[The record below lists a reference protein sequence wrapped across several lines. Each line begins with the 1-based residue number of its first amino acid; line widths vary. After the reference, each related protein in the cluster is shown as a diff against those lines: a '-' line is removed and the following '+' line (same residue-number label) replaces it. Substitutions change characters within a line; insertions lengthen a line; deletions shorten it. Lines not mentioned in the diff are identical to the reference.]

1 MATRLRR
8 FFPLLALLASCC
20 SNASEIDEL
29 GVDAVAPGVFVHL
42 GQAAEVDSPNRGDSA
57 NIGFIVGARCVAVID
72 SGGSLATGRALQQAI
87 ANRTTKPVCYVINT
101 HVHFDHVL
109 GNAAFQASTPL
120 YVGHHRLA
128 EAMAANRDFF
138 AENFAAELGGESQQ
152 VKVITPDTL
161 VEEELELDLGERR
174 LRLRAVASAHSTTD
188 VTVLDE
194 LTNTLW
200 AGDLLSRE
208 RMPVLDGSLL
218 GWLDWMRHAM
228 QQDYARVIPG
238 HGPIDNNWPEGADAQ
253 LRYLEALRDDTRA
266 AVAAGTMLQEAQ
278 ASVAAEQRAH
288 WQLTERAHPLNVNRA
303 YRELEWE

>member
-1 MATRLRR
+1 MATRRCR
-8 FFPLLALLASCC
+8 FIPLLALLACCC
-20 SNASEIDEL
+20 SYASEIDEL
-29 GVDAVAPGVFVHL
+29 SVDAVAPGVFVHL
-42 GQAAEVDSPNRGDSA
+42 GQAAEVDSPDRGDSA
-57 NIGFIVGARCVAVID
+57 NIGFVIGAHCVAIID
-72 SGGSLATGRALQQAI
+72 SGGALATGRALGQAI
-87 ANRTTKPVCYVINT
+87 AKRTAKPVCYVINT

-109 GNAAFQASTPL
+109 GNAAFEASAPD

-128 EAMAANRDFF
+128 DAMAANRDFF
-138 AENFAAELGGESQQ
+138 AENFAHELGGESQQ
-152 VKVITPDTL
+152 VKVIGPDTL
-161 VEEELELDLGERR
+161 VEDELELDLGDRR

-188 VTVLDE
+188 LTVLDA

-228 QQDYARVIPG
+228 QQDYAHVIPG
-238 HGPIDNNWPEGADAQ
+238 HGPIDHAWPDGARAQ

-278 ASVAAEQRAH
+278 GSVAAEQRRH